1 MSGKFTLNLEI
12 LDSSLSGDVR
22 DKLIKVISP
31 AFEMQKSKLTEEY
44 YLAVNQDFRHLLKQ
58 SNNNILDF
66 AIKEFGWK
74 DIYDVDLLAATI
86 SKKYDNTIKT
96 SLKDAIDVD
105 NNDFYQHHIVI
116 KLSHVA
122 FCFFSIVGK
131 KLKDA
136 LGMEEK
142 IEKKTSELEKVIDE
156 KEKAAT
162 ENNNKKY
169 DKLRFELDNVAV
181 TSQKLKDQVTKDIS
195 DILSQVAT
203 IKTSY
208 FDEINKLREHLNGL
222 NTSIVDSKNEV
233 KTELKAD
240 YESKTSALNDKFT
253 EFITNVSNAQNDQ
266 HKSIESIKAQSEQ
279 KFGALQH
286 TVDEQVNVQTQ
297 FKAETDAKFAEL
309 KTVNDTKF
317 HTFKTEGDAKY
328 AELKA
333 LQEAKYQE
341 QKNEQNALKEENKTN
356 FSLVTTENNARYN
369 ELSNKINDILK
380 TISGQ
385 ATEMK
390 GYMNIL
396 ESNVNDIESKVFP
409 NGKEI
414 IRH

>member
-1 MSGKFTLNLEI
+1 MSGKPALNLEV

-31 AFEMQKSKLTEEY
+31 AFEMKKSITEEY
-44 YLAVNQDFRHLLKQ
+44 YLAVNNDFRHLLKQ

-142 IEKKTSELEKVIDE
+142 IERRALELEKIIDE
-156 KEKAAT
+156 KDKTSSEI
-162 ENNNKKY
+162 NNKKY
-169 DKLRFELDNVAV
+169 DKFRFELDNVTV
-181 TSQKLKDQVTKDIS
+181 TTQKLKDQVTKDLS
-195 DILSQVAT
+195 DALGQLAA
-203 IKTSY
+203 IKTNY
-208 FDEINKLREHLNGL
+208 FDEINRIRDQLNNL
-222 NTSIVDSKNEV
+222 NATFTNNLADSKN
-233 KTELKAD
+233 ELKAD
-240 YESKTSALNDKFT
+240 YDGKISAQNDKLMQS
-253 EFITNVSNAQNDQ
+253 INSLSNAQNEQ
-266 HKSIESIKAQSEQ
+266 QKSIDVTKNQSEQ

-286 TVDEQVNVQTQ
+286 TVDEQVKVQTQ

-317 HTFKTEGDAKY
+317 NTIKAESDAKSV
-328 AELKA
+328 ELKT
-333 LQEAKYQE
+333 LLEAKYQ
-341 QKNEQNALKEENKTN
+341 
-356 FSLVTTENNARYN
+356 
-369 ELSNKINDILK
+369 D
-380 TISGQ
+380 
-385 ATEMK
+385 
-390 GYMNIL
+390 
-396 ESNVNDIESKVFP
+396 
-409 NGKEI
+409 
-414 IRH
+414 